1 MDCDET
7 PADTL
12 SRSHTLIQL
21 HTVTDIQQSSLL
33 DWCVVLSA
41 CISALLGLTFK
52 SPELFYPLNDE
63 FSPRHVFITKQK
75 LSEDC

>member
-21 HTVTDIQQSSLL
+21 HTVTDRQQSSLL
-33 DWCVVLSA
+33 IGAWFCRPV
-41 CISALLGLTFK
+41 FQ
-52 SPELFYPLNDE
+52 LF
-63 FSPRHVFITKQK
+63 SV
-75 LSEDC
+75 